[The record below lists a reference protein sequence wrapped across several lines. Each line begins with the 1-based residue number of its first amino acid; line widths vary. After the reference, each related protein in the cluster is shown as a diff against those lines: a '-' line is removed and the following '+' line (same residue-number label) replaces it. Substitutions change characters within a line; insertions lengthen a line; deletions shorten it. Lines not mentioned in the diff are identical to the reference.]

1 MRVAVTGGT
10 GFIGR
15 HVVAALAAAGHEV
28 AVVARHPSAVAGAT
42 RIVRGDVANRNIAAA
57 LAGVE
62 AIVHLAALSDAS
74 QSLADPVGYMT
85 INALGSLNVLEAAR
99 QHGAGVVFASS
110 QRIYE
115 PWHGPL
121 HEDSPKAP
129 TTVYGWSKLAA
140 EGWATMYSQVYGVPT
155 IMLRGYTVYGP
166 GQRMRGGAS
175 GVLAIFAERTLRGQ
189 ELTIHQRHLRDF
201 IWVGDTATAFLRAV
215 ERLADP
221 QTHGRAYNLGSGV
234 GTALDDLARLVQAH
248 SGISDPPP
256 IVLRDPAE
264 QERREEV
271 YATLDRIRDEL
282 DWSPTVALEDGLD
295 RYFAWLR
302 GELVREGSL

>member
-28 AVVARHPSAVAGAT
+28 TVVARNPSAVAGAT
-42 RIVRGDVANRNIAAA
+42 RIVKADVANRDIAAA
-57 LAGVE
+57 LAGAE

-74 QSLADPVGYMT
+74 QSLADPVGYTT
-85 INALGSLNVLEAAR
+85 INALGTLNVLEAAR

-121 HEDSPKAP
+121 HEETAKAP

-140 EGWATMYSQVYGVPT
+140 EGWATMYSQIYNVPT
-155 IMLRGYTVYGP
+155 ITLRAFTVYGP

-189 ELTIHQRHLRDF
+189 EVTIHQRHLRDF
-201 IWVGDTATAFLRAV
+201 VWVGDTANAFLRAV
-215 ERLADP
+215 ECLADP
-221 QTHGRAYNLGSGV
+221 RTHGRAYNLGAGI
-234 GTALDDLARLVQAH
+234 GTALDDLARLVQER
-248 SGISDPPP
+248 SGVANPPP

-282 DWSPTVALEDGLD
+282 GWSPTVALEDGLD
-295 RYFAWLR
+295 RYIAWLR
-302 GELVREGSL
+302 GELAREGAR

>member
-28 AVVARHPSAVAGAT
+28 AVVARHPVPVAGAA
-42 RIVRGDVANRNIAAA
+42 RVVQGDVADRAIAAA
-57 LAGVE
+57 LAGAE

-74 QSLADPVGYMT
+74 QSLADPVGYTT
-85 INALGSLNVLEAAR
+85 INALGTLNVLEAAR
-99 QHGAGVVFASS
+99 LNGAGVVFASS
-110 QRIYE
+110 QRVYE

-121 HEDSPKAP
+121 HEDAPKVP

-140 EGWATMYSQVYGVPT
+140 EGWATMYSRIYNVPT
-155 IMLRGYTVYGP
+155 ITLRGFTVYGP
-166 GQRMRGGAS
+166 GQRARGGAS

-189 ELTIHQRHLRDF
+189 EMTIHQRHLRDF
-201 IWVGDTATAFLRAV
+201 VWVGDTAAAFLRAV

-221 QTHGRAYNLGSGV
+221 QLRGRAYNIGCGV

-248 SGISDPPP
+248 SGVADPPP
-256 IVLRDPAE
+256 ITLRAPSE
-264 QERREEV
+264 QEPREEV
-271 YATLDRIRDEL
+271 FATLDRVRDEL
-282 DWSPTVALEDGLD
+282 GWSPTVALGDGLD

-302 GELVREGSL
+302 DELAREGSA